1 MIKLREGTWMPV
13 ADSDK
18 ALILANQGDAGQ
30 PDLAVRRRE
39 RQDNQFDREQSTS
52 RPGRMNE
59 VPGVHRAALADT
71 DWHELEKQRFAA
83 DIADLLCELAH
94 RGLFSGI
101 VLVAAPR
108 VLGFCGAHPVI
119 P

>member
-1 MIKLREGTWMPV
+1 MGEYAPEDQRTIHK
-13 ADSDK
+13 
-18 ALILANQGDAGQ
+18 NAG
-30 PDLAVRRRE
+30 P
-39 RQDNQFDREQSTS
+39 EQSMS
-52 RPGRMNE
+52 
-59 VPGVHRAALADT
+59 